1 MDMIREL
8 MDFLDASLTCY
19 HAVREVERKLTKAG
33 FTRLSEK
40 AVWQLEGGRGY
51 YVIRNDSSLAAFRVQ
66 KCGVDTI

>member
-1 MDMIREL
+1 MVMIREL

-40 AVWQLEGGRGY
+40 AVW
-51 YVIRNDSSLAAFRVQ
+51 
-66 KCGVDTI
+66 